1 MRILTRHDVEKLLSM
16 PEAIDAVEAGF
27 RRLAAGA
34 VEMPQRL
41 ATTIAPH
48 NGIHL
53 SMPAFVAGDTHAGDR
68 DAGAPETGDRDGSS
82 NDGEAADPGTLTI
95 KVVTVYNDN
104 RAHFGLPTIHAV
116 LLLHDA
122 RTGKPL
128 ALMDA
133 EHLTA
138 MRTGAV
144 SGVATRCM
152 ARPDAGVVTIFGAG
166 AQAGPQLLAMAAVR
180 SIRQVHVVALGDTQP
195 FCSQMTARL
204 GVAVTAAEDVRTA
217 VEAADLIC
225 TATNSPTPLFDG
237 AWLRPGTHINA
248 IGAYTKTMREL
259 DATAVRRSR
268 VIVDRRQAAQVEAG
282 DLVIPLQEGVIGP
295 AHIVGELAE
304 VVTGAVAG
312 RQEDG
317 DITLFKSVGL
327 ALQDAVTAALVYR
340 RAVEEGVGQTVDL

>member
-1 MRILTRHDVEKLLSM
+1 MLILTRHDVESLLTM
-16 PEAIDAVEAGF
+16 PDAIEAVEAGF
-27 RRLAAGA
+27 RRLAAGV

-41 ATTIAPH
+41 TTTIAPH

-53 SMPAFVAGDTHAGDR
+53 SMPAFVAGDTATD
-68 DAGAPETGDRDGSS
+68 
-82 NDGEAADPGTLTI
+82 DPGTLTI

-104 RAHFGLPTIHAV
+104 RAKYDLPTIHAV

-122 RTGKPL
+122 RTGQPL

-144 SGVATRCM
+144 SGVATRRM
-152 ARPDAGVVTIFGAG
+152 ARPDASVVTIFGAG
-166 AQAGPQLLAMAAVR
+166 AQAGPQLLAIAAVR
-180 SIRQVHVVALGDTQP
+180 PIRQVYVVTLGDASA
-195 FCSQMTARL
+195 FCARMAKQL
-204 GVAVTAAEDVRTA
+204 GAPVNAAADVRAA

-259 DATAVRRSR
+259 DSEAVRRSR

-282 DLVIPLQEGVIGP
+282 DIVIPTQEGVIGP
-295 AHIVGELAE
+295 DHVVGDLAE
-304 VVTGAVAG
+304 VVTGVVPGRVAAD
-312 RQEDG
+312 E
-317 DITLFKSVGL
+317 ITLFKSVGL

-340 RAVEEGVGQTVDL
+340 RALDRGIGQEVTL

>member
-1 MRILTRHDVEKLLSM
+1 MLILTRHDVESLLTM
-16 PEAIDAVEAGF
+16 ADAIDAVEAGF
-27 RRLAAGA
+27 RQLAAGA

-53 SMPAFVAGDTHAGDR
+53 SMPAFVAGDPAAG
-68 DAGAPETGDRDGSS
+68 
-82 NDGEAADPGTLTI
+82 DPGTLTI

-104 RAHFGLPTIHAV
+104 RAKYTLPTIHAV

-122 RTGKPL
+122 RTGQPL

-144 SGVATRCM
+144 SGVATRRM

-166 AQAGPQLLAMAAVR
+166 AQAGPQLLAMAVVR
-180 SIRQVHVVALGDTQP
+180 PIRQVYVVALGDVSA
-195 FCSQMTARL
+195 FCARMVKQL
-204 GVAVTAAEDVRTA
+204 GAPVDAAADVRAA

-259 DATAVRRSR
+259 DSEAVRRSR

-282 DLVIPLQEGVIGP
+282 DIVIPTQEGVIGP
-295 AHIVGELAE
+295 DHVVGELAE
-304 VVTGAVAG
+304 VVTGVVPGRVAAD
-312 RQEDG
+312 E
-317 DITLFKSVGL
+317 ITLFKSVGL
-327 ALQDAVTAALVYR
+327 ALQDTVTAALVYR
-340 RAVEEGVGQTVDL
+340 RALDRGIGQEVTL

>member
-1 MRILTRHDVEKLLSM
+1 MLILTRHDVEALLTMSD
-16 PEAIDAVEAGF
+16 AIEAVEAGF
-27 RRLAAGA
+27 RQLAAGA
-34 VEMPQRL
+34 VELPQRL
-41 ATTIAPH
+41 ATVVAPH

-53 SMPAFVAGDTHAGDR
+53 SMPAFVAGDPAR
-68 DAGAPETGDRDGSS
+68 D
-82 NDGEAADPGTLTI
+82 DPGTLTI

-104 RAHFGLPTIHAV
+104 RARYDLPTIHAV

-122 RTGKPL
+122 CTGQPL

-144 SGVATRCM
+144 SGVATRYM
-152 ARPDAGVVTIFGAG
+152 ARPDASSVTIFGAG

-180 SIRQVHVVALGDTQP
+180 PIRQVQVVALGE
-195 FCSQMTARL
+195 TASFVRRMHDAL
-204 GVAVTAAEDVRTA
+204 GVPVTATEDVRAA
-217 VEAADLIC
+217 VEAADILC

-237 AWLRPGTHINA
+237 AWLRPGAHINA

-259 DATAVRRSR
+259 DTTTVRRSR

-282 DLVIPLQEGVIGP
+282 DLVIPLQEGIISP

-304 VVTGAVAG
+304 VVTGSVPG
-312 RQEDG
+312 RTSAPE
-317 DITLFKSVGL
+317 ITLFKSVGL
-327 ALQDAVTAALVYR
+327 ALQDAMVAALVHR
-340 RAVEEGVGQTVDL
+340 RAVAQGVGQTITL